1 MNINDPIKNL
11 LIVSHSPS
19 ENTQLLS
26 QHMLE
31 AAIQVNS
38 DYQEPI
44 GISLIAA
51 LDTTPQD
58 VLNANAIIL
67 MTPENLG
74 YMSGG
79 MKDFFDR
86 IYYPCL
92 EEMQGLPICA
102 LIRAGQ
108 DGTGTKRAL
117 ESITTGLKWRW
128 VQEPL
133 ICRGKWDTGFI
144 RQAQEL
150 AQAMTIALHE
160 GII

>member
-1 MNINDPIKNL
+1 MNKDNPIKNL

-19 ENTQLLS
+19 LNTKLLS
-26 QHMLE
+26 QHMLD

-38 DYQEPI
+38 DYPKNIDVCLVPALEATYREVI
-44 GISLIAA
+44 KASAIMLI
-51 LDTTPQD
+51 
-58 VLNANAIIL
+58 
-67 MTPENLG
+67 TPENLG

-92 EEMQGLPICA
+92 EEKQGLPICA
-102 LIRAGQ
+102 IIRAGQ

-117 ESITTGLKWRW
+117 ETITKGLKWRW

-133 ICRGKWDTGFI
+133 ICRGQWSTGFI
-144 RQAQEL
+144 SQAEEL
-150 AQAMTIALHE
+150 AQTMTMALHE

>member
-1 MNINDPIKNL
+1 MNKDNPIKNL

-19 ENTQLLS
+19 LNTKLLS
-26 QHMLE
+26 QHMLD

-38 DYQEPI
+38 DYPKNIDVCLVPALEATHREVI
-44 GISLIAA
+44 KASAIMLI
-51 LDTTPQD
+51 
-58 VLNANAIIL
+58 
-67 MTPENLG
+67 TPENLG

-92 EEMQGLPICA
+92 EEKQGLPICA
-102 LIRAGQ
+102 IIRAGQ

-117 ESITTGLKWRW
+117 ETITKGLKWRW

-133 ICRGKWDTGFI
+133 ICRGQWNTGFI
-144 RQAQEL
+144 SQAEEL
-150 AQAMTIALHE
+150 AQTMTMALHE